1 MDDPAYGVSVADLS
15 QGAAC
20 RCDWTHDCRPTD
32 FSARS
37 TQPSFPAERSDGVN
51 EDGSRPVSLTFQRG
65 RMPPAFN
72 KEKLMPLVR
81 IDLSS
86 TASPKLRQ
94 TVSDVVYDTMITV
107 AKVPADDKF
116 QIVTGHA
123 ADELVFPKEG
133 YLGIDYTDGIIFI
146 QVTWNAGRS
155 TEVKKAFYR
164 KIADDLHS
172 KAGVR
177 KQDVFI
183 NLVDVLPENWSF
195 GNGEMQYAPK
205 Q

>member
-1 MDDPAYGVSVADLS
+1 LKYNARPRVVVAI
-15 QGAAC
+15 GAPRWGSSLGKIAPGIA
-20 RCDWTHDCRPTD
+20 DAWAQQEP
-32 FSARS
+32 SAS
-37 TQPSFPAERSDGVN
+37 K
-51 EDGSRPVSLTFQRG
+51 
-65 RMPPAFN
+65 
-72 KEKLMPLVR
+72 KEKHMPLVR
-81 IDLSS
+81 INLSR

-94 TVSDVVYDTMITV
+94 TVSDVVYDAMITV

-116 QIVTGHA
+116 QIFTGHA
-123 ADELVFPKEG
+123 ADELVFPKQG

-164 KIADDLHS
+164 KIADDLHT
-172 KAGVR
+172 KADVR

-183 NLVDVLPENWSF
+183 SLVDVLPENWSF